1 MLGVDLNMQ
10 PHLRNKDYMQLCW
23 VVPDL
28 EAAIDHW
35 VRTSG
40 AGPFFVFE
48 ELHFEDGIYRGTSSD
63 IQPCRAAIGQLGEM
77 QIELIVPANK
87 GPGIWTDV
95 VAAGTSGFHHTGL
108 YCTDYEEQK
117 AAYIAAGAELAF
129 EGLMMG
135 AKTCYLDTVKTLGF
149 MTELITANPIAE
161 AVFGEFR
168 KAAQNWDG
176 SDPIRRLG

>member
-1 MLGVDLNMQ
+1 MQ
-10 PHLRNKDYMQLCW
+10 PNRRNKDYMQLCW

-48 ELHFEDGIYRGTSSD
+48 DVHFTESTYRGQAAD
-63 IQPCRAAIGQLGEM
+63 IPPHRAAIGQFGDQ
-77 QIELIVPANK
+77 QIELISPIGDA
-87 GPGIWTDV
+87 PGIWNEV
-95 VAAGTSGFHHTGL
+95 VPAGGFGFHHTAL

-117 AAYIAAGAELAF
+117 AAYVAEGAEVVF

-135 AKTCYLDTVKTLGF
+135 AKTCYLDTLKTLGF
-149 MTELITANPIAE
+149 MTELITANPVAE
-161 AVFGEFR
+161 MVFGEFR
-168 KAAQNWDG
+168 KAAEGWDG

>member
-1 MLGVDLNMQ
+1 MQ
-10 PHLRNKDYMQLCW
+10 PNGRNKNYMQLCW

-48 ELHFEDGIYRGTSSD
+48 DVHFTESNYRGQPAD
-63 IQPCRAAIGQLGEM
+63 IPPHRAAIGQFGEM
-77 QIELIVPANK
+77 QIELICPIGDA
-87 GPGIWTDV
+87 PGIWNEV
-95 VAAGTSGFHHTGL
+95 VPAGGFGFHHTAL
-108 YCTDYEEQK
+108 YCTDYDEQK
-117 AAYIAAGAELAF
+117 AAYVAEGAEVVF

-135 AKTCYLDTVKTLGF
+135 ARTCYLDTVKSLGF
-149 MTELITANPIAE
+149 MTELITANPVAE
-161 AVFGEFR
+161 MVFGEFR
-168 KAAQNWDG
+168 KAAQDWDG